1 MTFRFR
7 KCQMKTTKLF
17 LFSLATVL
25 YNHAATSVS
34 CTRSTLS
41 PWRNLHYCS
50 THFSD
55 CKICMIHS
63 IQHGEETNNHWSSYD
78 AFLKPPQ
85 PLTDKFIIVL
95 HSCHI
100 SPLIFNCHSLTSLYC
115 PPSDRQNTAHNL
127 QGDKAFH
134 LNNHPVE
141 HLFFLPQCWRK
152 VRDDSET
159 FQQRHDLVW
168 RKSFGCCDGRFED
181 RLWQDPYVSQ
191 RSTVICSHSGCHM
204 RGCVLWIT
212 LSCVRR
218 FVCVHVKAGEEHSQA
233 FPLSSQIRTSP
244 KEYGHSWNTTTLLH
258 HSGGLF
264 CSKGTWFTSVCF

>member
-55 CKICMIHS
+55 CKVCMIHS
-63 IQHGEETNNHWSSYD
+63 IQHGEETNDHRSSYD

-127 QGDKAFH
+127 QGDTAFH

-141 HLFFLPQCWRK
+141 HLFF
-152 VRDDSET
+152 
-159 FQQRHDLVW
+159 
-168 RKSFGCCDGRFED
+168 
-181 RLWQDPYVSQ
+181 
-191 RSTVICSHSGCHM
+191 
-204 RGCVLWIT
+204 
-212 LSCVRR
+212 
-218 FVCVHVKAGEEHSQA
+218 
-233 FPLSSQIRTSP
+233 
-244 KEYGHSWNTTTLLH
+244 
-258 HSGGLF
+258 
-264 CSKGTWFTSVCF
+264 FTSVLT

>member
-7 KCQMKTTKLF
+7 KCQMKTAKLF

-63 IQHGEETNNHWSSYD
+63 VQHGEETNNHRSSYD

-115 PPSDRQNTAHNL
+115 PHQTDRIRPTTYRVTKPFTLTITRSNT
-127 QGDKAFH
+127 
-134 LNNHPVE
+134 
-141 HLFFLPQCWRK
+141 FFYLSADVK
-152 VRDDSET
+152 SEMI
-159 FQQRHDLVW
+159 QRHFNKDMIW
-168 RKSFGCCDGRFED
+168 SDGRVLDAVTVGLKTVFD
-181 RLWQDPYVSQ
+181 RTPMYPWGQ
-191 RSTVICSHSGCHM
+191 RWFVHTVDAIWEA
-204 RGCVLWIT
+204 VLWIT

-244 KEYGHSWNTTTLLH
+244 KQYGHSWNTTTLLH